1 MKTFLNVLLL
11 VLAIRGVDVQAQ
23 ESSALRMVQTIP
35 LPNVEGRIDHM
46 AVDVKGQRLFIA
58 ALGNNSVEVLDLNAG
73 KHFKSIRGLHEPQ
86 GVGFVSE
93 FNKIFIANGKT
104 GACDILD
111 GSSFERIK
119 SVKFPDD
126 ADNIRY
132 DANGQRVYVGYGSG
146 GLGIIDA
153 KNGDHIG
160 DIRLDAHPESFQL
173 EKSGPRIFVNRP
185 DSKKIAVVNRETG
198 AVITTW
204 ATAGAMANFPMALD
218 ETHHRL
224 FVGFRKPAKVSVFDT
239 DSGKVIAN
247 LESAG
252 DADDIFYDNS
262 RRRIYIAGGEGFLS
276 IFQQLDPEHYQPV
289 AKIPTAAGARTALFV
304 AEFNRLY
311 LAVPHRGSQR
321 AEVRVYSAQP

>member
-1 MKTFLNVLLL
+1 MTLFLNLFLMVFA
-11 VLAIRGVDVQAQ
+11 VMTIDVQAQ
-23 ESSALRMVQTIP
+23 GSSTLRMVQTIP

-58 ALGNNSVEVLDLNAG
+58 ALGNNSVEILDLNAG
-73 KHFKSIRGLHEPQ
+73 KHFKSIPGLHEPQ
-86 GVGFVSE
+86 GVGFISE

-132 DANGQRVYVGYGSG
+132 DANGQRVYVGYGNG

-153 KNGDHIG
+153 KNSDHIG

-173 EKSGPRIFVNRP
+173 EKSGPRIFVNLP
-185 DSKKIAVVNRETG
+185 DSKKIAVVNRETR

-204 ATAGAMANFPMALD
+204 AKTNATANFPMALD

-247 LESAG
+247 LDSAG

-262 RRRIYIAGGEGFLS
+262 RRRIYIAGGDGFLS
-276 IFQQLDPEHYQPV
+276 IFQQLDLEHYQPLT
-289 AKIPTAAGARTALFV
+289 KIPTASGARTALFV
-304 AEFNRLY
+304 PEFNRLY
-311 LAVPHRGSQR
+311 LAVPHRASQR
-321 AEVRVYSAQP
+321 PEVRVYSAQP

>member
-1 MKTFLNVLLL
+1 MTVFINVLLM
-11 VLAIRGVDVQAQ
+11 VVAVMTIDVQAQ
-23 ESSALRMVQTIP
+23 ESSALRMAQTIS

-46 AVDVKGQRLFIA
+46 AVDAKGRRLFIA
-58 ALGNNSVEVLDLNAG
+58 ALGNNSVEILDLNTG
-73 KHFKSIRGLHEPQ
+73 THLKRVSGLHEPQ
-86 GVGFVSE
+86 GVGFSSE

-104 GACDILD
+104 GVCDMLD
-111 GSSFERIK
+111 GSSFELLK

-132 DANGQRVYVGYGSG
+132 DAKGERVYVGYGDG

-153 KNGDHIG
+153 RNGNHIG

-173 EKSGPRIFVNRP
+173 EQSGPRIFVNLP
-185 DSKKIAVVNRETG
+185 DSKKIALVNRETRT
-198 AVITTW
+198 VITTW
-204 ATAGAMANFPMALD
+204 ATGALANFPTALD
-218 ETHHRL
+218 EIHHRL

-262 RRRIYIAGGEGFLS
+262 RGRIYIAGGEGFLD
-276 IFQQLDPEHYQPV
+276 IFQQLNPDDYQPMT
-289 AKIPTAAGARTALFV
+289 KIPTAAGARTALFV
-304 AEFNRLY
+304 PEFNRLY

>member
-1 MKTFLNVLLL
+1 MTLFLNLFLMVFA
-11 VLAIRGVDVQAQ
+11 VMTIDVQAQ
-23 ESSALRMVQTIP
+23 ESSTLRMVQTIP

-58 ALGNNSVEVLDLNAG
+58 ALGNNSVEILDLNAG
-73 KHFKSIRGLHEPQ
+73 KHFKSIPGLHEPQ
-86 GVGFVSE
+86 GVGFISE

-132 DANGQRVYVGYGSG
+132 DANGQRVYVGYGNG

-153 KNGDHIG
+153 KNSDHIG

-173 EKSGPRIFVNRP
+173 EKSGPRIFVNLP
-185 DSKKIAVVNRETG
+185 DSKKIAVVNRETR

-204 ATAGAMANFPMALD
+204 AKTNATANFPMALD

-247 LESAG
+247 LDSAG

-262 RRRIYIAGGEGFLS
+262 RRRIYIAGGDGFLS

-304 AEFNRLY
+304 PEFNRLY

>member
-1 MKTFLNVLLL
+1 
-11 VLAIRGVDVQAQ
+11 
-23 ESSALRMVQTIP
+23 
-35 LPNVEGRIDHM
+35 
-46 AVDVKGQRLFIA
+46 
-58 ALGNNSVEVLDLNAG
+58 
-73 KHFKSIRGLHEPQ
+73 
-86 GVGFVSE
+86 
-93 FNKIFIANGKT
+93 
-104 GACDILD
+104 
-111 GSSFERIK
+111 
-119 SVKFPDD
+119 
-126 ADNIRY
+126 
-132 DANGQRVYVGYGSG
+132 
-146 GLGIIDA
+146 
-153 KNGDHIG
+153 
-160 DIRLDAHPESFQL
+160 
-173 EKSGPRIFVNRP
+173 
-185 DSKKIAVVNRETG
+185 
-198 AVITTW
+198 
-204 ATAGAMANFPMALD
+204 MALD

-247 LESAG
+247 LDSAE

>member
-1 MKTFLNVLLL
+1 
-11 VLAIRGVDVQAQ
+11 
-23 ESSALRMVQTIP
+23 
-35 LPNVEGRIDHM
+35 M

-58 ALGNNSVEVLDLNAG
+58 ALGNNSVEILDLNAG
-73 KHFKSIRGLHEPQ
+73 KHFKSIPGLHEPQ
-86 GVGFVSE
+86 GVGFISE

-132 DANGQRVYVGYGSG
+132 DANGQRVYVGYGNG

-153 KNGDHIG
+153 KNSDHIG

-173 EKSGPRIFVNRP
+173 EKSGPRIFVNLP
-185 DSKKIAVVNRETG
+185 DSKKIAVVNRETR

-204 ATAGAMANFPMALD
+204 AKTNATANFPMALD

-247 LESAG
+247 LDSAG

-304 AEFNRLY
+304 PEFNRLY

-321 AEVRVYSAQP
+321 AEVRVYSAPP